1 MDLFL
6 KKNRPLDLFYIIYFQ
21 GCQKIEILYIVMY
34 YKILLVITVFRKAL
48 VQFERRSKA
57 LKTFGRI
64 PYLMEICEKF
74 IRIKKIYKNATF

>member
-21 GCQKIEILYIVMY
+21 VLQSKDRDFIHCDVLQDSTCDNSFQKSS
-34 YKILLVITVFRKAL
+34 T

-64 PYLMEICEKF
+64 PYLMGICEKF
-74 IRIKKIYKNATF
+74 NRINKNL